1 MKAFKF
7 FWTDPIALVSSRM
20 SSRITRSVFRYWC
33 WECCAEAIDEKG
45 FSPRRL
51 ELRTLCVCGT
61 RDNHYTI
68 VTLWNFSRHSSD
80 RWLCNMLVVDVKA
93 VSSNGL
99 LATTLVP
106 NIYTRLDY
114 QVGLVK
120 VFCFPVRIVI
130 LSFWF
135 FFLSFVF
142 SFRCWSSLAQLKR
155 KVWKLCDTA
164 GVKCRLNACLH
175 VKTSSHLRGCFTNG
189 TLLSWIRLKRN
200 RFCSLFSTLPVE

>member
-1 MKAFKF
+1 MVHFQLNSFKALSFLQSVFNALSRGSLIRIGPIRIIRTSWIAWKF
-7 FWTDPIALVSSRM
+7 FNESFQVFWTGPITLVSFRM
-20 SSRITRSVFRYWC
+20 RGCFTRSVFCCRC
-33 WECCAEAIDEKG
+33 WKCCAAAIDKK
-45 FSPRRL
+45 FLSLRRL
-51 ELRTLCVCGT
+51 ELRTLCVWGT
-61 RDNHYTI
+61 HDNHYTM

-120 VFCFPVRIVI
+120 GFCFPVRIVI

-135 FFLSFVF
+135 FSLSFVF
-142 SFRCWSSLAQLKR
+142 SFRCWSSLAQLKG
-155 KVWKLCDTA
+155 K
-164 GVKCRLNACLH
+164 
-175 VKTSSHLRGCFTNG
+175 F
-189 TLLSWIRLKRN
+189 
-200 RFCSLFSTLPVE
+200 